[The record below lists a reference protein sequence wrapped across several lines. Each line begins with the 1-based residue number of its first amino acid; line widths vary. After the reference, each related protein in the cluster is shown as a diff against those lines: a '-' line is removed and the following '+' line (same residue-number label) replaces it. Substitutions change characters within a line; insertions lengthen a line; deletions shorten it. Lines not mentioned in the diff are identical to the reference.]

1 MRLLGLELNDASLT
15 AVEDGGVLFAEPG
28 YAVLTGDLAVFG
40 LEARRRARLHPRAT
54 YNRFWRQL
62 DDVPLPRPLNGFATA
77 LDLAQAQLRQLWA
90 GCGAGVD
97 GVVLAVPGYWG
108 TETLGLLL
116 GLAQELEIPIVG
128 LTDAAVAASRRSYPG
143 RALLHLE
150 GSLHDVV
157 VSRMHHAE
165 GVISLGQRDGVETVG
180 FETLVR
186 GCVELIARRFV
197 DESRFDP
204 LHDAATEQYLYDRLP
219 DWLAR
224 LARQPELALEI
235 DHAGLS
241 YRVNL
246 EAAALRRRVAELAG
260 PLLQRLRAGLAPDRP
275 TVLQLNEPLA
285 RFPGLPEALAGLPG
299 CEVYAL
305 EPGAAARG
313 ALRRAAHLTS
323 RGGAFRLV
331 TSLPPDQ
338 ADAPAMSPAARPAVG
353 GGPEPTH
360 VLAGSRAYRLASAAF
375 HIGTE
380 LTPGEY
386 GLVLD
391 GRSRGVSRR
400 HCSIRLEDGRAVL
413 NDHSRFGTLLNGH
426 RVEGSVV
433 LAAGDVVA
441 VGDPAVEFRL
451 VAEVTADGA

>member
-54 YNRFWRQL
+54 YNRFWRTL
-62 DDVPLPRPLNGFATA
+62 DDAALPRPLNGFATV

-90 GCGAGVD
+90 GCGATVD
-97 GVVLAVPGYWG
+97 GVVLAVPGYWDTG
-108 TETLGLLL
+108 TLGLLL
-116 GLAQELEIPIVG
+116 GLAQDLEIPVVG
-128 LTDAAVAASRRSYPG
+128 LADAAVASTRHAYPG
-143 RALLHLE
+143 RELLHLE
-150 GSLHDVV
+150 ASLHDIV
-157 VSRMHHAE
+157 VSRMSQAE
-165 GVISLGQRDGVETVG
+165 GSIGLGQRDTVESVGV
-180 FETLVR
+180 ETLVR
-186 GCVELIARRFV
+186 GCVEFIARRFV
-197 DESRFDP
+197 EESRFDP

-219 DWLAR
+219 EWLAR
-224 LARQPELALEI
+224 GARQAEVALEI

-241 YRVNL
+241 YRVSV
-246 EAAALRRRVAELAG
+246 ESAALRRRVAELGG

-323 RGGAFRLV
+323 RAGAFRLV
-331 TSLPPDQ
+331 TALPPDQ
-338 ADAPAMSPAARPAVG
+338 PDAPARSTAAGPAADA
-353 GGPEPTH
+353 GPEPTH
-360 VLAGSRAYRLASAAF
+360 VLAGTQAYRLGDVAF

-386 GLVLD
+386 GLTLD

-400 HCSIRLEDGRAVL
+400 HCTIRLEEGRAVL
-413 NDHSRFGTLLNGH
+413 TDHSRFGTWLNGH
-426 RVEGSVV
+426 RVEGSAV

-441 VGDPAVEFRL
+441 VGDPAIEFHL
-451 VAEVTADGA
+451 LAEVTRDGA